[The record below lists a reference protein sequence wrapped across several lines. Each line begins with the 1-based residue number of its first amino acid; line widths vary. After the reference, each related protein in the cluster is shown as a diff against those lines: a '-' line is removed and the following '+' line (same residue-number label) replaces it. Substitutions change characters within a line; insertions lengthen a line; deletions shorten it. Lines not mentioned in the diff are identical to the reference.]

1 VRGRTLP
8 ATLDAN
14 AKVDRALRAGALA
27 LAATVEIE
35 TSPAYLGHL
44 ASVIFSA

>member
-1 VRGRTLP
+1 MRGRTLP

-27 LAATVEIE
+27 LGATAEIE

-44 ASVIFSA
+44 AGVIFSA